1 MPSTECAIALAKRA
15 AAEES
20 LTIAERDLQRV
31 RERGSEQTSCEDRV
45 VMRAPNYRALPYP
58 VAGKATPD
66 VNALDKRRVE
76 HEESPFSEPFADG
89 GLTGAPSD
97 EPLTGERADEKRE
110 DGEEAANEH
119 LYGHPRLA
127 VPEVDAEPSLFDV
140 LTEIRRSFLGFV
152 YDAYYFESIPPSL
165 VRSHGF
171 RHKVEFILMRDGRFP
186 HLCLAFF
193 AIAFAFL
200 LLQA

>member
-1 MPSTECAIALAKRA
+1 MPSTPCAIALAKRA

-20 LTIAERDLQRV
+20 LAIAERDLQRV

-66 VNALDKRRVE
+66 VNALDKRGVE
-76 HEESPFSEPFADG
+76 REESPFSEPFSDG
-89 GLTGAPSD
+89 GLGAPSD
-97 EPLTGERADEKRE
+97 EPSTGDRADEKERE
-110 DGEEAANEH
+110 DGEVANEH
-119 LYGHPRLA
+119 LYGHPRELA
-127 VPEVDAEPSLFDV
+127 VPEVDAESSLFDV
-140 LTEIRRSFLGFV
+140 LTEIKRSFLGFV

-165 VRSHGF
+165 VRSHGY
-171 RHKVEFILMRDGRFP
+171 RRKVEFILMRDGRFP

-193 AIAFAFL
+193 AIAFVFL